1 MESVADVL
9 VVAIVFGSLFGGGI
23 VKLVLNHKKELKALE
38 VSERNA
44 MSQEDQDNLKKQV
57 VELKRRV
64 EVLEKIV
71 TDSKYQLDKEIA
83 SL

>member
-1 MESVADVL
+1 MESFTDVL

-23 VKLVLNHKKELKALE
+23 IKLILNHRKELRALDIA
-38 VSERNA
+38 ERNT
-44 MSQEDQDNLKKQV
+44 MNQETQDNLKKQV
-57 VELKRRV
+57 EELKLRV

-71 TDSKYQLDKEIA
+71 TDSKYQLDKQIA

>member
-1 MESVADVL
+1 MESFADVL

-23 VKLVLNHKKELKALE
+23 IKLVFNHKKELRALE
-38 VSERNA
+38 VSERNS
-44 MSQEDQDNLKKQV
+44 MNQEEQDSLKKQV
-57 VELKRRV
+57 VELKGRV

-71 TDSKYQLDKEIA
+71 TDSKYQLEKEIA

>member
-1 MESVADVL
+1 MESFADVL

-23 VKLVLNHKKELKALE
+23 VKLVLNHKKELRALE

-44 MSQEDQDNLKKQV
+44 MSQEDQDSLKKQV
-57 VELKRRV
+57 IELKRRV

>member
-1 MESVADVL
+1 MCYKCKISVKS
-9 VVAIVFGSLFGGGI
+9 VFGSLFGGGI
-23 VKLVLNHKKELKALE
+23 VKLILNHKKELRALE
-38 VSERNA
+38 LSERNV
-44 MSQEDQDNLKKQV
+44 MSQEAQESLKSQVDELKK
-57 VELKRRV
+57 RV

>member
-23 VKLVLNHKKELKALE
+23 VKLVLNHKKELRALE

-44 MSQEDQDNLKKQV
+44 MSQEDQNNLKKQV
-57 VELKRRV
+57 VELKQRV

>member
-1 MESVADVL
+1 MESFADVL

-23 VKLVLNHKKELKALE
+23 VKLILNHKKELRALE

-44 MSQEDQDNLKKQV
+44 MSLEAQDSLKSQVDELKK
-57 VELKRRV
+57 RV

>member
-1 MESVADVL
+1 MESFADVL

-23 VKLVLNHKKELKALE
+23 IKLVLNHKKELRALE

-44 MSQEDQDNLKKQV
+44 MNQEEQDSLKKQV
-57 VELKRRV
+57 VELKGRV

-71 TDSKYQLDKEIA
+71 TDSKYQLEKEIA

>member
-23 VKLVLNHKKELKALE
+23 VKLILNHKKELRALE

-57 VELKRRV
+57 VELKQRV

>member
-23 VKLVLNHKKELKALE
+23 VKLILNHKKELRALE

-44 MSQEDQDNLKKQV
+44 MSQEDQDSLKKQV
-57 VELKRRV
+57 SELKRRV

>member
-1 MESVADVL
+1 
-9 VVAIVFGSLFGGGI
+9 
-23 VKLVLNHKKELKALE
+23 
-38 VSERNA
+38 

-57 VELKRRV
+57 VELKQRV

>member
-1 MESVADVL
+1 MSLEAQESLKSQVD
-9 VVAIVFGSLFGGGI
+9 
-23 VKLVLNHKKELKALE
+23 ELK
-38 VSERNA
+38 
-44 MSQEDQDNLKKQV
+44 K
-57 VELKRRV
+57 RV

>member
-1 MESVADVL
+1 MESFADVL

-23 VKLVLNHKKELKALE
+23 VKLILNHKKELRALE

-44 MSQEDQDNLKKQV
+44 MSLEAQESLKSQVDELKK
-57 VELKRRV
+57 RV

-71 TDSKYQLDKEIA
+71 TDNKYQLDKEIA

>member
-23 VKLVLNHKKELKALE
+23 VKLVLNHKKELRALE

-57 VELKRRV
+57 VELKQRV

-71 TDSKYQLDKEIA
+71 TDRKYQLDKEIA

>member
-71 TDSKYQLDKEIA
+71 TDSKYQLDREIA

>member
-23 VKLVLNHKKELKALE
+23 VKLVLNHKKELRALE

-57 VELKRRV
+57 VELKQRV